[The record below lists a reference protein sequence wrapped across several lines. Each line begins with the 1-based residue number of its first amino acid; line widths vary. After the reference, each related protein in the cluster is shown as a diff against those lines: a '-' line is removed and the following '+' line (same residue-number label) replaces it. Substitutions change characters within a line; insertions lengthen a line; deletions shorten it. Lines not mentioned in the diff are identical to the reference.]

1 MDAIEFLKAFNR
13 ICNNHR
19 ETCMTCPLERESCDL
34 TSKYCNHEKVVSIV
48 EKWEKEY
55 PTKTRQGEMLKLF
68 PNLPDENLTRGF
80 LNFCPKLFEGSF
92 LPGICS
98 QKDCLECQEKYW
110 LEEIE

>member
-48 EKWEKEY
+48 EKWEKGR
-55 PTKTRQGEMLKLF
+55 PIKTRQSEFLKQF
-68 PNLPDENLTRGF
+68 PDALLDENGVIDISPCIVSRGF
-80 LNFCPKLFEGSF
+80 RVDCSNRDTLCPT
-92 LPGICS
+92 CRRTYWM
-98 QKDCLECQEKYW
+98 QEVK
-110 LEEIE
+110 